1 MVRARTMEESKLCTE
16 LMAVGNC
23 NRGETRAPKGNTK
36 QATAGQTIKNE
47 TDVFRKASGLRLF
60 TFTFR
65 TENNKFPATAGLIP
79 CESPFSLSG
88 MNNCPKY

>member
-1 MVRARTMEESKLCTE
+1 MVSTHYMEESKLFKE
-16 LMAVGNC
+16 LIVVGNC

-60 TFTFR
+60 TFTF
-65 TENNKFPATAGLIP
+65 
-79 CESPFSLSG
+79 
-88 MNNCPKY
+88 